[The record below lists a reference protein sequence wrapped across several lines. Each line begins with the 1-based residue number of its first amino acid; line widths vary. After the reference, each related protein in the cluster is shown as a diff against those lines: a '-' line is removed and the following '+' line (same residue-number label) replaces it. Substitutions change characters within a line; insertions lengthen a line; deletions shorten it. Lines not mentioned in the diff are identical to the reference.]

1 MKPEIERRATK
12 KLGQSRTIWAAVATA
27 AVGAALTAAPEAM
40 PAAATGPGLIL
51 IAAINAALRVLTSQ
65 PVR

>member
-1 MKPEIERRATK
+1 MTQAEPK
-12 KLGQSRTIWAAVATA
+12 KLRKSKTIWAAVATA

-40 PAAATGPGLIL
+40 PQAASGPALIL
-51 IAAINAALRVLTSQ
+51 IAALNAALRVLTTQ